1 MRVVFNDRESTYSR
15 LLDRAAGTSL
25 YSLRVQNMFIT
36 IHKCM
41 NINFYPAYVK
51 DLLTLCSAVYSL
63 TGTDILSLCRPASTS
78 YGLHSFKYFVCK
90 SWNSLPENI
99 RTESTLAGFN
109 V

>member
-41 NINFYPAYVK
+41 NINFYSAYLK

-90 SWNSLPENI
+90 TWNSLPENI